1 MKGRARKRY
10 TGGDLQVLELV
21 AKATE
26 VLRRSRDTRPTT
38 RNPPVSLVVLMRT
51 VQRRSCGKEP
61 HTMRKHTIA
70 PEHRSFRPK
79 TKFAS
84 AAVLTV
90 SMLTFGLPAG
100 AQSPQCAAREA
111 VLERLSDH
119 YQDRKSTRLNSS
131 H

>member
-61 HTMRKHTIA
+61 QTMRKHTIA
-70 PEHRSFRPK
+70 PEHRSFRLKARP
-79 TKFAS
+79 AAAMS
-84 AAVLTV
+84 AAVLTI
-90 SMLTFGLPAG
+90 SMLTLNR
-100 AQSPQCAAREA
+100 SE
-111 VLERLSDH
+111 ERRVGKECVSTG
-119 YQDRKSTRLNSS
+119 KSRWAPNT
-131 H
+131 